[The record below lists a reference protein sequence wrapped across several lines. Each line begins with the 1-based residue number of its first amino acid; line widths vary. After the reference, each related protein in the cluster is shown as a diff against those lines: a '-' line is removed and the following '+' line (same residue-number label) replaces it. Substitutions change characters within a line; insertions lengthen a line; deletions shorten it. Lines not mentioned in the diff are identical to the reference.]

1 MLNYKYI
8 AVEGNI
14 GVGKTTFVR
23 SLQKIFSGSIFLEEF
38 QENKFLKEFY
48 NSGEYSF
55 ETEMQFLLDRS
66 LQVNKFFKDEH
77 SLIFSDFHINKSLIF
92 SKMNLN
98 DEDFNFIKKTHFKL
112 FNHLPRPDVIIFLDG
127 DIETITTNIKNRN
140 REYESN
146 FSVDYLKK
154 LSENYKRWLSQQK
167 TPIFKINS
175 SKLMFKNE
183 EELKNIFLNIFKT

>member
-1 MLNYKYI
+1 MKISSISDLENITNDIKKKILPGDYI
-8 AVEGNI
+8 FLYGEI

-77 SLIFSDFHINKSLIF
+77 
-92 SKMNLN
+92 
-98 DEDFNFIKKTHFKL
+98 
-112 FNHLPRPDVIIFLDG
+112 
-127 DIETITTNIKNRN
+127 
-140 REYESN
+140 
-146 FSVDYLKK
+146 
-154 LSENYKRWLSQQK
+154 
-167 TPIFKINS
+167 
-175 SKLMFKNE
+175 
-183 EELKNIFLNIFKT
+183 